1 MEEYAVVELK
11 DFNNRNKAH
20 STNCCSEDK
29 AEAIPKEYRDPSC
42 FPIEVLHDDP
52 HYAQHSQQC
61 MNFVRTT
68 TDLSQGCSQPFKPAE
83 QVRHNV
89 SKLVQLHLLYI
100 QCNST
105 TDTVSP
111 QLLEDLSLAAR
122 LNTRLVQ
129 DGNPAHYDVKPCL
142 GSVLFLKPCL
152 RSVLSLGPNPVK
164 DVFCPSDPVKDVFCA
179 SDPVK
184 DVFCPSDP
192 VKDVF
197 CPSDPVKDVF
207 CPSDPVKDV
216 FCPSD
221 PVKDVFCPSDPVKD
235 VFCPSDPVKDVF
247 CASDPVKDVFCPS
260 DPVKD
265 VFCASDPVKDVFCPS
280 DPVKDVLG
288 PSDPVKDVFCP
299 SDPVKD
305 VFCPSDPVKDV
316 FCPSDSVKDVFCPS
330 DPVKDVF
337 CASDP
342 VKDVFCPS
350 DPVKDVLGPS
360 DPVKDVFC
368 PSDPVKDVFCPS
380 DPVKDVF
387 CPSDPVKDVF
397 CPSDPVKDVF
407 CPSDPVKDVFCPSD
421 PVKDVLGPSDP
432 VKDVFC
438 PSDPVKDIVAVTHF
452 MDCSIIYGS
461 SKQQTDS
468 LREWKG
474 GRLRMEYRHGK
485 GFPPS
490 STNKSSICDHISEQ
504 EACYVAGD
512 SRVNQNPQLTILHV
526 VLIREHNR
534 VAGHLNKL
542 NPHWDDNKLF
552 HEARRIVIAEH
563 QHISYYEWLPIF
575 LGWEST
581 KHHGLTYDTHDYTH
595 DYSEH
600 VDPSVIN
607 GHATAAFRYFH
618 TNIAGYL
625 Q

>member
-1 MEEYAVVELK
+1 MICACWMNKDAIPGLSGEEIQTISGVSLVAERSCGDGSFPPEFGPSSLSGFQQGCGPQVSTCQKSKYRSLDGTCNNPYKPTWGAANTPYARVKPAKYADGVQDPPVSHSGKPLPGARLVSAVLFPDADIPDPK
-11 DFNNRNKAH
+11 WTLIAMQWGQIITHDLSQAAGTTQAKAH

-83 QVRHNV
+83 Q
-89 SKLVQLHLLYI
+89 
-100 QCNST
+100 
-105 TDTVSP
+105 
-111 QLLEDLSLAAR
+111 
-122 LNTRLVQ
+122 
-129 DGNPAHYDVKPCL
+129 
-142 GSVLFLKPCL
+142 
-152 RSVLSLGPNPVK
+152 
-164 DVFCPSDPVKDVFCA
+164 
-179 SDPVK
+179 
-184 DVFCPSDP
+184 
-192 VKDVF
+192 
-197 CPSDPVKDVF
+197 
-207 CPSDPVKDV
+207 
-216 FCPSD
+216 
-221 PVKDVFCPSDPVKD
+221 
-235 VFCPSDPVKDVF
+235 
-247 CASDPVKDVFCPS
+247 
-260 DPVKD
+260 
-265 VFCASDPVKDVFCPS
+265 
-280 DPVKDVLG
+280 
-288 PSDPVKDVFCP
+288 
-299 SDPVKD
+299 
-305 VFCPSDPVKDV
+305 
-316 FCPSDSVKDVFCPS
+316 
-330 DPVKDVF
+330 
-337 CASDP
+337 
-342 VKDVFCPS
+342 
-350 DPVKDVLGPS
+350 
-360 DPVKDVFC
+360 
-368 PSDPVKDVFCPS
+368 
-380 DPVKDVF
+380 
-387 CPSDPVKDVF
+387 
-397 CPSDPVKDVF
+397 
-407 CPSDPVKDVFCPSD
+407 
-421 PVKDVLGPSDP
+421 
-432 VKDVFC
+432 
-438 PSDPVKDIVAVTHF
+438 IVAVTHF

-552 HEARRIVIAEH
+552 HEARKIVIAEH

>member
-1 MEEYAVVELK
+1 MTGRSRFESQSDNVPAQSHSSPGVFHGPASYSSSSRGPGSFFSEFSGDLTNFFTAAGPSKQAFQSAGADFSQTQSADTHGLSGLRMSFSNDSINKLDNQSSPKLLLNLLFTIFKRHIVLSAEQLVTGNGTACFSPKFGDSSLSGFQQGCGPQVSGCQKSKYRSLDGTCNNPYKPTWGAANTPYARVKPAKYADGVQDPPVSHSGKPLPGARLVSAVLFPDADVPDPK
-11 DFNNRNKAH
+11 WTLIAMQWGQIITHDLSQAAGTTQAKAH

-29 AEAIPKEYRDPSC
+29 SEAIPKEYRDPTC

-83 QVRHNV
+83 Q
-89 SKLVQLHLLYI
+89 
-100 QCNST
+100 
-105 TDTVSP
+105 
-111 QLLEDLSLAAR
+111 
-122 LNTRLVQ
+122 
-129 DGNPAHYDVKPCL
+129 
-142 GSVLFLKPCL
+142 
-152 RSVLSLGPNPVK
+152 
-164 DVFCPSDPVKDVFCA
+164 
-179 SDPVK
+179 
-184 DVFCPSDP
+184 
-192 VKDVF
+192 
-197 CPSDPVKDVF
+197 
-207 CPSDPVKDV
+207 
-216 FCPSD
+216 
-221 PVKDVFCPSDPVKD
+221 
-235 VFCPSDPVKDVF
+235 
-247 CASDPVKDVFCPS
+247 
-260 DPVKD
+260 
-265 VFCASDPVKDVFCPS
+265 
-280 DPVKDVLG
+280 
-288 PSDPVKDVFCP
+288 
-299 SDPVKD
+299 
-305 VFCPSDPVKDV
+305 
-316 FCPSDSVKDVFCPS
+316 
-330 DPVKDVF
+330 
-337 CASDP
+337 
-342 VKDVFCPS
+342 
-350 DPVKDVLGPS
+350 
-360 DPVKDVFC
+360 
-368 PSDPVKDVFCPS
+368 
-380 DPVKDVF
+380 
-387 CPSDPVKDVF
+387 
-397 CPSDPVKDVF
+397 
-407 CPSDPVKDVFCPSD
+407 
-421 PVKDVLGPSDP
+421 
-432 VKDVFC
+432 
-438 PSDPVKDIVAVTHF
+438 IVAVTHF

-490 STNKSSICDHISEQ
+490 STNKSSVCVRLVTS
-504 EACYVAGD
+504 
-512 SRVNQNPQLTILHV
+512 QLTILHV